1 MSAILIFDFFD
12 ASALAFHFQDV
23 LGCSRVAVTLFAVA
37 LFYIFG
43 NTFNA
48 NWYSKVVQ

>member
-23 LGCSRVAVTLFAVA
+23 LGCSRVAVTLFY
-37 LFYIFG
+37 LFG
-43 NTFNA
+43 NSFNA